1 MKLGATPRR
10 DLVLLAVAVVLM
22 LGGAVMLVGGWL
34 AGSVAIPLVAVGV
47 ALVVVAQDDMR
58 RQHAKQVART

>member
-47 ALVVVAQDDMR
+47 ALVVVAQHDMH

>member
-47 ALVVVAQDDMR
+47 ALVVVAQDDMHR
-58 RQHAKQVART
+58 RHAKQVART